1 MSLKLYEETD
11 IQSIANS
18 IRGKNGTT
26 NTYKVSEMSSA
37 IDAIETGSG
46 SSEWQPPSEGLVYSD
61 GETHVLSNS
70 YLDTNQAILSTDSDF
85 TIFVKFKGNSN
96 NNLTNGKRYDF
107 LHCIN
112 EASPWPGIGIDIYDG
127 KYRLCALQKT
137 VLTEIDGTDEEERKF
152 FIDHTN
158 GSNSINLTGDLGD
171 LSLSGTWSNV
181 NQTLIFGAQRS
192 TSNVFKNYWS
202 GEIYQILI
210 YNRVLTNEE
219 KANIYEGVPTIEITK
234 DGKYNVSSYDIAN
247 VKVLDSLT
255 ETLKITSNDIYN
267 VKNYANVNVVVPS
280 TGEWTPEEDW
290 WDIDSILENDTSGY
304 QGSVICLLRDSLVS
318 TRIEP
323 MGAAKIITSD
333 GGEYTS
339 PSAVITHT
347 WDTTKD
353 KECSLGY
360 KTRYVIWLYDTTTFP
375 NNYNKYF
382 PQETIYSVF
391 NMRTNNGNF
400 NSYQN
405 LRLLE
410 AIKFIDFTTNSGL
423 IFMSNLNS
431 LKKIWGLKVMG
442 TVHASGGGI
451 FTGCNSIEKTE
462 DLGTTFKDS
471 WTGSVRNCF
480 SGMNNLKSFYFSKI
494 NLDPSL
500 LTSYWTLFQNNYSM
514 KYVDKI
520 DFTSLNTS
528 NVNEY
533 SQMFQ
538 NCSSLVDIGL
548 IGTIRMSGLNL
559 TTCYNLSH
567 ETLLKFLNA
576 LYDYAAE
583 GSTDTYTLIL
593 GAPNLAKLTDE
604 EKAIATNK
612 GWTLVERG

>member
-1 MSLKLYEETD
+1 MANVIINDTHLNN
-11 IQSIANS
+11 IAS
-18 IRGKNGTT
+18 AIREKNGKTT
-26 NTYKVSEMSSA
+26 KYKPSEMATA
-37 IDAIETGSG
+37 ISAIETGSG

-85 TIFVKFKGNSN
+85 TIFVKFKGSAN
-96 NNLTNGKRYDF
+96 NNVTSGKAYDF
-107 LHCIN
+107 LHCIK
-112 EASPWPGIGIDIYDG
+112 EVSPWPGIGIDIYNG
-127 KYRLCALQKT
+127 KYRLCALQNT
-137 VLTEIDGTDEEERKF
+137 VLTEIDGTDERERKF

-158 GSNSINLTGDLGD
+158 GSNSINLTGDLGN
-171 LSLSGTWSNV
+171 LSLSGTWYNV
-181 NQTLIFGAQRS
+181 NQTLIFGANRT
-192 TSNVFKNYWS
+192 TSNVFTKYWS

-210 YNRVLTNEE
+210 YNRVLTDEE
-219 KANIYEGVPTIEITK
+219 KTSIYEGVPTIKITE
-234 DGKYNVSSYDIAN
+234 DGNYNVSSYDIAN
-247 VKVLDSLT
+247 VKVIDSLT
-255 ETLKITSNDIYN
+255 ETLKITSNNTYD

-290 WDIDSILENDTSGY
+290 WDIDSILDNDTSGY

-318 TRIEP
+318 TSIEP

-333 GGEYTS
+333 GTEYAS

-360 KTRYVIWLYDTTTFP
+360 KTRYVIWLYGTTTFP

-391 NMRTNNGNF
+391 NMRTNNLNF

-410 AIKFIDFTTNSGL
+410 AIKFIDFTTSSGL
-423 IFMSNLNS
+423 TSMSNLNS

-442 TVHASGGGI
+442 NVSASGGGI
-451 FTGCNSIEKTE
+451 FMGCNSIEKTE
-462 DLGTTFKDS
+462 DLGITFKDS
-471 WTGSVRNCF
+471 WAGSVRNCF
-480 SGMNNLKSFYFSKI
+480 SGMSNLKSFYFSKI

-528 NVNEY
+528 NVNDY
-533 SQMFQ
+533 HMMFQ
-538 NCSSLVDIGL
+538 NCCSLVDIGL
-548 IGTIRMSGLNL
+548 IGTIPMSGLNL
-559 TTCYNLSH
+559 NTCYNLSH

-576 LYDYAAE
+576 LYDYASE
-583 GSTDTYTLIL
+583 GSTDTYTLTL
-593 GAPNLAKLTDE
+593 GTTNLAKLTDE

-612 GWTLVERG
+612 GWTLN